1 MPFVCFKW
9 ECSRASPPSAARAL
23 QGSSPSPPPR
33 PCSHPE
39 GLLGAVLHEEELQC
53 SARKS
58 AAPWCR
64 AVGGGRAADTEVSGN
79 SYNKTSDKLTGMRPL
94 QPTATTEIKAQVLI
108 LGTGRAE
115 SSSTQVELWKELL
128 CVWAVS
134 RARCPPGSAA
144 LHPAAPPV
152 HTPKC
157 TTFVNHYF
165 QHNFVFTAIT
175 FGHFEVQLMLR
186 AQDAL
191 MPYLQ
196 HHNQAGIHLFLIQ
209 FRQKYV
215 NNLKFRGFRVTWPN
229 KPFPKIWIFTEKCV
243 FSSFPH
249 AVPLGAPSTSRWH

>member
-1 MPFVCFKW
+1 MRVQPGIPAQ
-9 ECSRASPPSAARAL
+9 R
-23 QGSSPSPPPR
+23 SSGTAGQQSLSPPR

-128 CVWAVS
+128 CLSSEQGSVP
-134 RARCPPGSAA
+134 ARLCCFASGSSTGP
-144 LHPAAPPV
+144 HPKV
-152 HTPKC
+152 HIC
-157 TTFVNHYF
+157 
-165 QHNFVFTAIT
+165 
-175 FGHFEVQLMLR
+175 
-186 AQDAL
+186 
-191 MPYLQ
+191 
-196 HHNQAGIHLFLIQ
+196 
-209 FRQKYV
+209 
-215 NNLKFRGFRVTWPN
+215 
-229 KPFPKIWIFTEKCV
+229 
-243 FSSFPH
+243 
-249 AVPLGAPSTSRWH
+249 